1 MDTTEEQINNGRFH
15 WNVKYRKLES
25 DEGVTIR
32 FIGPVKGEPKEL
44 ARFDCFRDG
53 PHFHIAFYDH
63 NNVTSLDRESPLTT
77 VLEKIELEFDELVVD
92 CGSDSPTEQ
101 ERKNHAQVSRNLQGR
116 AYHINQTFGSAP
128 HPG

>member
-15 WNVKYRKLES
+15 WNVKYRKLEN

-32 FIGPVKGEPKEL
+32 FYGPVRGETQEL
-44 ARFDCFRDG
+44 ARFDCFRNG

-63 NNVTSLDRESPLTT
+63 NTVTSLDRETPLAT
-77 VLEKIELEFDELVVD
+77 VLEKIELEFNELTAA
-92 CGSDSPTEQ
+92 CGSDTPTEQ
-101 ERKNHAQVSRNLQGR
+101 ERKNHAQVSRNLRGR
-116 AYHINQTFGSAP
+116 AYHIDQAFSSVP